1 MAKHDIVHQ
10 TSYSYTSQHQGVAEK
25 NINRHLI
32 EVVRSVMFHA
42 NVPKQFWNDVML
54 SVCYL
59 INKIHTKILNEL
71 SLLKY

>member
-1 MAKHDIVHQ
+1 MPKHDIVHQ
-10 TSYSYTSQHQGVAEK
+10 TSYSYTSQYKGVAEK
-25 NINRHLI
+25 NINIHLI
-32 EVVRSVMFHA
+32 EVVRSVMFHT
-42 NVPKQFWNDVML
+42 NVPKQFWSDVML